1 MNIDDIVFEVLE
13 FLKEEML
20 DIAYR
25 AWKDPENAL
34 SIRGLA
40 TKFKVI

>member
-1 MNIDDIVFEVLE
+1 MNVDDIIFEVPE
-13 FLKEEML
+13 FLKEERL
-20 DIAYR
+20 DMAYR